1 MWLFHPFLLHLL
13 QPGAM
18 HGDGAAGVK
27 KQIPSSKVTSGY
39 LGVTRLAIRRLELR
53 GASGQMIPLGSLAN
67 VEETFGPQTVTRF
80 NLYPSVKIL
89 GQPEAGF
96 SSGEALTIMEDM
108 AAQKLP
114 DSLGYNWAELSYQ
127 EKMATGS
134 TGLIFLFSIILV
146 YLVLAAQYESWTIP
160 ISVVLSVPTALLGA
174 YLAISWRGMENN
186 VYTQIGIVLLIG
198 LSTKSA
204 ILIVEF
210 AKVLREEGK
219 TVLEAAIE
227 ATKLRFRAVM
237 MTALSFIL
245 GVIPLLIA
253 TGAGSESQKV
263 IGTAVFG
270 GMIAATFLSLAVVP
284 MLYYVVQTAV
294 ERVGGRKG

>member
-1 MWLFHPFLLHLL
+1 
-13 QPGAM
+13 
-18 HGDGAAGVK
+18 
-27 KQIPSSKVTSGY
+27 
-39 LGVTRLAIRRLELR
+39 
-53 GASGQMIPLGSLAN
+53 
-67 VEETFGPQTVTRF
+67 
-80 NLYPSVKIL
+80 VKIL
-89 GQPEAGF
+89 GQPESGF
-96 SSGEALTIMEDM
+96 SSGEAIGIMEDM
-108 AAQKLP
+108 ATQKLP
-114 DSLGYNWAELSYQ
+114 GSMGYNWSELSYQ

-204 ILIVEF
+204 ILVVEF

-219 TVLEAAIE
+219 SVLDAAIE
-227 ATKLRFRAVM
+227 ATRQRFRAVM
-237 MTALSFIL
+237 MTALAFIL
-245 GVIPLLIA
+245 GVIPLLVA
-253 TGAGSESQKV
+253 SGAGSESQKV

-284 MLYYVVQTAV
+284 MLYYVVQTLV
-294 ERVGGRKG
+294 ERVGGKKGEAVNITE

>member
-1 MWLFHPFLLHLL
+1 M
-13 QPGAM
+13 G
-18 HGDGAAGVK
+18 
-27 KQIPSSKVTSGY
+27 
-39 LGVTRLAIRRLELR
+39 
-53 GASGQMIPLGSLAN
+53 
-67 VEETFGPQTVTRF
+67 
-80 NLYPSVKIL
+80 
-89 GQPEAGF
+89 
-96 SSGEALTIMEDM
+96 IMEDM
-108 AAQKLP
+108 AARKLP
-114 DSLGYNWAELSYQ
+114 ESMGYNWSGLSFQ
-127 EKMATGS
+127 EKAATGT

-174 YLAISWRGMENN
+174 YLAIRWRGMENI

-210 AKVLREEGK
+210 AQVLREKGK

-237 MTALSFIL
+237 MTALSFIF

-253 TGAGSESQKV
+253 SGAGSESQKV

-294 ERVGGRKG
+294 ERVEKKA

>member
-1 MWLFHPFLLHLL
+1 
-13 QPGAM
+13 
-18 HGDGAAGVK
+18 
-27 KQIPSSKVTSGY
+27 
-39 LGVTRLAIRRLELR
+39 
-53 GASGQMIPLGSLAN
+53 
-67 VEETFGPQTVTRF
+67 
-80 NLYPSVKIL
+80 
-89 GQPEAGF
+89 
-96 SSGEALTIMEDM
+96 
-108 AAQKLP
+108 
-114 DSLGYNWAELSYQ
+114 
-127 EKMATGS
+127 
-134 TGLIFLFSIILV
+134 
-146 YLVLAAQYESWTIP
+146 
-160 ISVVLSVPTALLGA
+160 
-174 YLAISWRGMENN
+174 MENN

-284 MLYYVVQTAV
+284 MLYYVVQTVV
-294 ERVGGRKG
+294 ERVGKKG